1 MRHWLKSRLPWQVR
15 GSSASSPETELDSVR
30 YVVFDTE
37 LTSLDRRSNRLLSI
51 GAVVMQGSK
60 IKLGEQFYRVVN
72 SDVHVPAESVVIHRL
87 RSEDLKCGEPLAKT
101 LEDFSSF
108 VAGAVLVGHFVNID
122 LEALRKEM
130 GSNGSELDHPA
141 VDTARVHR
149 WILRHGDYCED
160 LLLHLERLD
169 LATLAKYYRL
179 EMKDTHHALSD
190 AFLTAELWQRM
201 IYVLQMKGVRKL
213 KPLLRIA
220 SI

>member
-15 GSSASSPETELDSVR
+15 GSSRSSPDTELDSVR

-51 GAVVMQGSK
+51 GAVVMEGSK
-60 IKLGEQFYRVVN
+60 IKVGEQFYRVVN
-72 SDVHVPAESVVIHRL
+72 SDVHVPAETVVIHRL
-87 RSEDLKCGEPLAKT
+87 RSEDLKRGEPLTKT
-101 LEDFSSF
+101 LEDFGNF
-108 VAGAVLVGHFVNID
+108 IAGAVLVGHFVNID

-130 GSNGSELDHPA
+130 GSNGSELDNPA

-149 WILRHGDYCED
+149 WIIRHGDYSED
-160 LLLHLERLD
+160 LSFHLERLD
-169 LATLAKYYRL
+169 LTTLAKYYRL
-179 EMKDTHHALSD
+179 EMKDAHHALSD

-201 IYVLQMKGVRKL
+201 IYVLQMKGIRKL

-220 SI
+220 RI